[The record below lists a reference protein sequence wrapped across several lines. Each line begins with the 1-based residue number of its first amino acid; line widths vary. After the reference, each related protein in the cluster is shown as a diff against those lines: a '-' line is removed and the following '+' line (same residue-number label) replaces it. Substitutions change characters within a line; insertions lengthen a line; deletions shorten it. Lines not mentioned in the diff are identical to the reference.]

1 MDCSLPG
8 FSVHGILQARMVEWV
23 AISSYWGSSDPG
35 IEPESL
41 TSPALAGGFF
51 TTSATWGAP
60 MTCWTD
66 LNAHTEALHATQGPV
81 HYSDFGY
88 TEDHQR
94 KSTGFSSFTG

>member
-1 MDCSLPG
+1 MGFPRQEDWMGCHALLQGNLP
-8 FSVHGILQARMVEWV
+8 
-23 AISSYWGSSDPG
+23 DPG

-41 TSPALAGGFF
+41 TSSALAGGFF